1 MYGVQRIY
9 LKCFIL
15 EITPSKPNI
24 VRIVPTNVRIKDNAK
39 SKNIN
44 RTAGVIAPISAGS
57 VEIEDNSKTSK
68 LSVETP
74 IYFAVAALKSN
85 AEIEK
90 VQIINNENCRCIHQR
105 VEAGMMTDDCSYGN
119 PPTNFCRNIV
129 LRLIQILVIAQSPI
143 ILQAKPLLWTLEQIE
158 SNCIDDPVKCP
169 AVIDIKDN
177 QITFTGQGIKKQ
189 ISVDTPRR

>member
-1 MYGVQRIY
+1 M
-9 LKCFIL
+9 
-15 EITPSKPNI
+15 
-24 VRIVPTNVRIKDNAK
+24 RIVPTNVRIKDNAK

-105 VEAGMMTDDCSYGN
+105 VEAGMMTDDCS
-119 PPTNFCRNIV
+119 
-129 LRLIQILVIAQSPI
+129 
-143 ILQAKPLLWTLEQIE
+143 
-158 SNCIDDPVKCP
+158 
-169 AVIDIKDN
+169 
-177 QITFTGQGIKKQ
+177 
-189 ISVDTPRR
+189 